1 MGDRQQRQQDEHH
14 SASISSFRTARNSLA
29 SADGGG
35 YPRSMP
41 SAALCY
47 LHPDDL

>member
-1 MGDRQQRQQDEHH
+1 MGDPKAPR
-14 SASISSFRTARNSLA
+14 ARLA
-29 SADGGG
+29 SANGGG
-35 YPRSMP
+35 YRRSMP